1 MACTASAVL
10 LLAAVVNAPALGQ
23 DVVHV
28 ANASSGQGD
37 AEWRGRVIDYT
48 GRELRLQLPNGLE
61 RTFPADQI
69 LRIETQHGPQHV
81 EADKRFARG
90 EFDAALN
97 LYREARASEPR
108 PWVRRQITAQ
118 IVWCHRSLGQMEWA
132 GKEFLDV
139 LLAGDP
145 TTPYFACIP
154 LTWFPSQAS
163 LSLERTAQDWLGR
176 DELPAAVLLGAS
188 HLMSTASRGKALE
201 KLNKLASDADER
213 IRLLA
218 VAQTWRP
225 LVVTADEHQLARWRA
240 TIEEMPEPLRA
251 GPFYVLASAEAQRRN
266 WEEAALGWLR
276 APILYPEHRRLAAR
290 SLVEAGRAMEKLGR
304 SRQAAQLY
312 RETVEAY
319 PDTPAAAEAEERW
332 KEIGE

>member
-1 MACTASAVL
+1 MARIASAVL
-10 LLAAVVNAPALGQ
+10 LLAAIVNAPALAQ
-23 DVVHV
+23 DVVRV
-28 ANASSGQGD
+28 ANATSDQGY

-48 GRELRLQLPNGLE
+48 GRELRLQLPSGVE
-61 RTFPADQI
+61 RAFPADQV
-69 LRIETQHGPQHV
+69 LQVETERGPQHA

-108 PWVRRQITAQ
+108 PWVRRQITAR

-154 LTWFPSQAS
+154 LAWFPSPAS
-163 LSLERTAQDWLGR
+163 LSMERTAQEWLGR

-188 HLMSTASRGKALE
+188 HLMSSASRGKALE
-201 KLNKLASDADER
+201 KLNKLAADPDPR
-213 IRLLA
+213 VRLLA

-225 LVVTADEHQLARWRA
+225 LVVTADERQLARWRA
-240 TIEEMPEPLRA
+240 TIAEMPEPLRA
-251 GPFYVLASAEAQRRN
+251 GPYYVLASAEAQRQN
-266 WEEAALGWLR
+266 WEEAALAWLR
-276 APILYPEHRRLAAR
+276 VPILYPEHRLLAAR
-290 SLVEAGRAMEKLGR
+290 SIVEAGRSLEKLGR
-304 SRQAAQLY
+304 SGQAAGLY
-312 RETVEAY
+312 REAVETY
-319 PDTPAAAEAEERW
+319 PDTPAAAEAEARW